1 MFYFSP
7 KRLPSKY
14 PNKIPEKPMP
24 QPDIQNSARRKF
36 LRTAPVA
43 AAAGLALAAP
53 SLRAAP
59 ASAPS
64 GMPAHPAPFQHIT
77 AQQFDHDI
85 RQTQAHPGNLNLVE
99 EKGTSFSMVLT
110 TEKHKAA
117 PGFEA
122 HAHRDHIFQI
132 LEGSTDYEVGGTPK
146 GGHMIAPG
154 EWRGSESVGATR
166 ITLHKGDRL
175 IIPRGTP
182 HKRTTP
188 GSVTFTLIS
197 PECDGIS

>member
-1 MFYFSP
+1 MN
-7 KRLPSKY
+7 PSE
-14 PNKIPEKPMP
+14 NPMP
-24 QPDIQNSARRKF
+24 PTKIQNPTRRKF

-43 AAAGLALAAP
+43 AAAGFALATP
-53 SLRAAP
+53 SLHAEPAP
-59 ASAPS
+59 A
-64 GMPAHPAPFQHIT
+64 GMHTHPAPFQHIT
-77 AQQFDHDI
+77 AAQLAHDI
-85 RQTQAHPGNLNLVE
+85 HTTEAHPGNINLVE

-132 LEGSTDYEVGGTPK
+132 LEGSTEFEIGGTPK

-154 EWRGSESVGATR
+154 EWRGPESIGATR
-166 ITLHKGDRL
+166 LTLHKGDTL
-175 IIPRGTP
+175 VIPRGTP

-197 PECDGIS
+197 PECSTIS

>member
-1 MFYFSP
+1 MAQS
-7 KRLPSKY
+7 R
-14 PNKIPEKPMP
+14 
-24 QPDIQNSARRKF
+24 IQNPARRKF
-36 LRTAPVA
+36 LRSAPIA
-43 AAAGLALAAP
+43 AAAGLALADT
-53 SLRAAP
+53 SLFAA
-59 ASAPS
+59 AAAGPS

-77 AQQFDHDI
+77 AARIEHDI
-85 RQTQAHPGNLNLVE
+85 QQTEAAPGNINLVA

-132 LEGSTDYEVGGTPK
+132 LEGSTNYEVGGTPK

-154 EWRGSESVGATR
+154 EWRGPESVGATR

-175 IIPRGTP
+175 VIPRGTP

>member
-1 MFYFSP
+1 MSQSEIQSP
-7 KRLPSKY
+7 S
-14 PNKIPEKPMP
+14 
-24 QPDIQNSARRKF
+24 RRKF
-36 LRTAPVA
+36 LRAAP
-43 AAAGLALAAP
+43 AAAGIALAAP
-53 SLRAAP
+53 ALLAAAATGP
-59 ASAPS
+59 AYNWDTC
-64 GMPAHPAPFQHIT
+64 GMPAHPAPFRHIA
-77 AQQFDHDI
+77 AQQFQQGIDKT
-85 RQTQAHPGNLNLVE
+85 QTNPGNINLVE
-99 EKGTSFSMVLT
+99 ENGTSFSMVLT

-154 EWRGSESVGATR
+154 EWRGPESVGATR

-175 IIPRGTP
+175 VIPRGTP
-182 HKRTTP
+182 HKRTTH

-197 PECDGIS
+197 PECEGIA